1 MFGLGSTAR
10 FALETLESL
19 PIMFGLGPDAVSFY
33 LCWEMYS
40 DL

>member
-19 PIMFGLGPDAVSFY
+19 PIMFGLGPDAVSVLPLLGDVF
-33 LCWEMYS
+33 
-40 DL
+40 